1 MSVAVIHIISIISKD
16 KKSSLIFK
24 SKNIMIFIH
33 IRLKINQVG
42 PTGKS
47 PKNVLSKKSFKK
59 SYTVTINPFVCI
71 SLIFVSKVNPLKM
84 KNGITNCFT
93 SETQNL
99 PPNS

>member
-1 MSVAVIHIISIISKD
+1 
-16 KKSSLIFK
+16 
-24 SKNIMIFIH
+24 MIFIH

-99 PPNS
+99 PPQFLIYVKSLIGRRKEACGMSK

>member
-1 MSVAVIHIISIISKD
+1 
-16 KKSSLIFK
+16 
-24 SKNIMIFIH
+24 MIFIH

-99 PPNS
+99 PPPQFLIYVKKPEEEERGMWNE

>member
-1 MSVAVIHIISIISKD
+1 
-16 KKSSLIFK
+16 
-24 SKNIMIFIH
+24 MIFIH

-42 PTGKS
+42 PTGGS

-99 PPNS
+99 PPPSQFLIYVKSLIGRRKEACGMSK